1 MEQPGFDTLPSDP
14 QPPAVEP
21 AEASQPQSGSGLG
34 RFLLDIVETLLL
46 AALLFWGIDKVSAR
60 IRVDGYSMEP
70 SLHNG
75 EFIIVNRLAYRFGS
89 PQRGDVIVF
98 LYPRDPTQEYIKRVI
113 GLPGDRVRIAA
124 GEVYVNDELLNEP
137 YIAAA
142 PRYQS
147 QWIVP
152 ENSLFVLG
160 DNRNNSSDSH
170 NWGPVPMEDVI
181 GRAVVVYWPPKSWG
195 VVTHLAAAKSAP

>member
-1 MEQPGFDTLPSDP
+1 MEQPILEPTAPETPAPEQKQSSGFW
-14 QPPAVEP
+14 
-21 AEASQPQSGSGLG
+21 
-34 RFLLDIVETLLL
+34 RFLLDVLETLILS
-46 AALLFWGIDKVSAR
+46 ALLFWGIDKVSAR

-75 EFIIVNRLAYRFGS
+75 EFIIVNRLAYTLGK
-89 PQRGDVIVF
+89 PERGDVIVF

-113 GLPGDRVRIAA
+113 GLAGDRVRVAS
-124 GEVYVNDELLNEP
+124 GEVYVNDQLLNEP

-147 QWIVP
+147 EWTVP

-181 GRAVVVYWPPKSWG
+181 GRAILVYWPPKSWG
-195 VVTHLAAAKSAP
+195 VVTHMASAILSP